1 MDALI
6 PIVLFITMFGMIF
19 GIVYLRSRENMAMLE
34 RGLNPRQDISKAGVI
49 PRSFLT
55 LKFGL
60 LLACAALG
68 ALIAYLLDNQVISH
82 QMFVEAD
89 GLQRR
94 ADTDP
99 SPLYPIL
106 MGLGGGIGLIIS
118 YLIERR
124 YWEKNKNNV

>member
-1 MDALI
+1 MEDLI

-34 RGLNPRQDISKAGVI
+34 KGLNPRQDVGRAGNM

-55 LKFGL
+55 LKLGL
-60 LLACAALG
+60 LFSCAALG
-68 ALIAYLLDNQVISH
+68 ALVAYLLDSQVISH
-82 QMFVEAD
+82 QMFLEPD
-89 GLQRR
+89 GVTRR
-94 ADTDP
+94 MDTDP

-106 MGLGGGIGLIIS
+106 IGLGGGIGLIIS

-124 YWEKNKNNV
+124 YWDKKNPA